1 MTLVINNPY
10 APRYLQVW
18 TLVSPCVCSSP
29 YLTGLLNAQR
39 ALRHYDNEGKVANA
53 TEKLTSP
60 SAVPYLT
67 KKDYL
72 FIFWESSVYIA
83 CAVYICASH
92 NSFVF
97 LGSRALYTFKLALR
111 ITALPSNYVYII
123 NNL

>member
-1 MTLVINNPY
+1 MNSVINNPY
-10 APRYLQVW
+10 APRYFQVW

-39 ALRHYDNEGKVANA
+39 TLRHYDNQGKDAND
-53 TEKLTSP
+53 TEKLISP

-67 KKDYL
+67 QKDYL

-83 CAVYICASH
+83 CAVYICASR

-97 LGSRALYTFKLALR
+97 WGVMHC
-111 ITALPSNYVYII
+111 IPSNWFWTSIKLCVYYG
-123 NNL
+123 